1 MRIHEIIKLRFL
13 FFILSFFIFTNILKP
28 QYSFLTKGF
37 GIDSK
42 ISPSINKTK
51 QKIFSLEKF
60 SIGVF
65 SGINFS
71 QVIPLGRTSVFSAG
85 NNDSFNKDYGPFYKN
100 FGTQLG
106 IILNYNINKIFTLG
120 LHPLI
125 IDYKY
130 AYKNTYQWSGHTNL
144 LYEAQ
149 IAHNLSF
156 FELPLLLGIHTTFK
170 KWQPY
175 YQGGIYF
182 GHLKT
187 THTDISV
194 VETSPNLSGS
204 DQSLNY
210 STSVNSVDQ
219 YTKNQYGLMAGAG
232 IAYVGG
238 GISVGIEANLRF
250 LISNLNSIESR
261 YSNNVIISGNY
272 DIPDRFKFSNLAIN
286 LNIIV
291 PLVCR
296 NQNGKGG
303 SLFCE

>member
-1 MRIHEIIKLRFL
+1 MRIHEIIKLNFL
-13 FFILSFFIFTNILKP
+13 IFILSLFIFTYSLKS
-28 QYSFLTKGF
+28 QDAFLAKGF
-37 GIDSK
+37 GMDSK
-42 ISPSINKTK
+42 LIPSINKAK

-60 SIGVF
+60 SIGV
-65 SGINFS
+65 SYGVNFS
-71 QVIPLGRTSVFSAG
+71 QVIPLSRTSIFSAG
-85 NNDSFNKDYGPFYKN
+85 NSDSFNKDYGPFYRN

-106 IILNYNINKIFTLG
+106 FIFNYNINKIFTLG

-149 IAHNLSF
+149 IAHNLNF
-156 FELPLLLGIHTTFK
+156 FELPLILGIHTTFK

-175 YQGGIYF
+175 YQGGIYY

-187 THTDISV
+187 AHTNISV

-210 STSVNSVDQ
+210 STSVNSLDQ
-219 YTKNQYGLMAGAG
+219 YTKNQYGLIAGAG

-238 GISVGIEANLRF
+238 GINVGIEANLRF
-250 LISNLNSIESR
+250 LMSNLNSIESR
-261 YSNNVIISGNY
+261 YSNNVIVSGNY
-272 DIPDRFKFSNLAIN
+272 DVPDRFKFSNLAIN

-291 PLVCR
+291 PLVCK
-296 NQNGKGG
+296 NQNSKGG